1 MGIISFSH
9 APMLSAL
16 LAPVQALVSLFLPAQ
31 GMAGASR
38 FSAPA
43 VAQLTSRQLALPFAS
58 NDFTA
63 TRGASTRATG
73 ALAAQCPAAKAP
85 RPGRLRVVREFDSN
99 VSPTCA
105 GRMVISGRMADV
117 CAELERMSQREASLR

>member
-9 APMLSAL
+9 SPMLSVL
-16 LAPVQALVSLFLPAQ
+16 LSPMQALVSLFLPAQ

-43 VAQLTSRQLALPFAS
+43 GAQLTSRQLALPFPKDS
-58 NDFTA
+58 TA
-63 TRGASTRATG
+63 TRGPSAHAVG
-73 ALAAQCPAAKAP
+73 AVAAQCSVRAS
-85 RPGRLRVVREFDSN
+85 RPSRLRIVREFDSN
-99 VSPTCA
+99 VGPACA

>member
-43 VAQLTSRQLALPFAS
+43 GAQSRSHQLALPFAS
-58 NDFTA
+58 GDFA
-63 TRGASTRATG
+63 VTRGPSARATD
-73 ALAAQCPAAKAP
+73 ALAIQCAVKAP
-85 RPGRLRVVREFDSN
+85 PPSRLRVVREFDSN
-99 VSPTCA
+99 VGPACA